1 MGKKIK
7 KVWKKID
14 PLRGG
19 DKLLEKVG
27 LPTIG
32 DFTGEKKQEA
42 AAKQHEQQMAM
53 QRSQMQQQQQQL
65 RDQNTDLSLENVV
78 DVRAGDAAQSQGT
91 GLKKRKR
98 GALSSALGIN
108 V

>member
-19 DKLLEKVG
+19 DKLLEKAG

-32 DFTGEKKQEA
+32 DFTGEKQREA

-65 RDQNTDLSLENVV
+65 RDQNTDLSLDNVV
-78 DVRAGDAAQSQGT
+78 DVRAGDSAQGGGAYT
-91 GLKKRKR
+91 RKKKR
-98 GALSSALGIN
+98 GGVAASLGIN